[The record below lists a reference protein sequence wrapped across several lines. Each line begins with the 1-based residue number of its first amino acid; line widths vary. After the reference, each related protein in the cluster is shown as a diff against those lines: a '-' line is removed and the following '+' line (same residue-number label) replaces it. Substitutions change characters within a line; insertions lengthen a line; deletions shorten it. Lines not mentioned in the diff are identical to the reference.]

1 MTWPVPTRSMVLA
14 GLLAIIVHRPFP
26 GSPRWPYYVLDTA
39 TVAAAAGGVLAR
51 GHRVRDQWYACF
63 VTLVL
68 AVELWLGAA
77 LWPYGLLM
85 MIGIGRELSSP
96 QAAGGVY
103 WPCLSVLHMMA
114 VGVDVPFMWIAAN
127 LLALYFAVCSF
138 DRLGCTAAPP
148 AAPQAAPAAPLVPSA
163 PPPSPSAPRGFAP
176 FVGAQGVFNP
186 FDNVQFEPAVVG
198 LGSFIA
204 SSDESSS
211 DSEDEPQHERR
222 EPIPAPGRLP
232 LYSPSYPPLYP
243 PKL

>member
-1 MTWPVPTRSMVLA
+1 MVLA
-14 GLLAIIVHRPFP
+14 GLLVIMVHRPFP
-26 GSPRWPYYVLDTA
+26 GSPKWPYYVLDTA

-96 QAAGGVY
+96 QVAGGVY
-103 WPCLSVLHMMA
+103 WPCLSVLHMMV
-114 VGVDVPFMWIAAN
+114 VGGDTPFMWIAAN

-138 DRLGCTAAPP
+138 DQLDHTAPP
-148 AAPQAAPAAPLVPSA
+148 PSPPAAPAAPA
-163 PPPSPSAPRGFAP
+163 PPAPAPPSSSALPAFA
-176 FVGAQGVFNP
+176 GAQGVFDP
-186 FDNVQFEPAVVG
+186 FDNVQFEPAVAG
-198 LGSFIA
+198 LGSYNA
-204 SSDESSS
+204 SPD
-211 DSEDEPQHERR
+211 ERR
-222 EPIPAPGRLP
+222 DASPIPAAPASRAPGRLP
-232 LYSPSYPPLYP
+232 LYPPSGSQLYP